1 MSRGLPLESFGGC
14 PYTSRMADTKTSRLE
29 LRLTDAEKDLY
40 QRAADRDNR
49 PLSNWIRDR
58 LEKAATVELAED
70 GPEKKKK
77 PSCAVSTSGVSSRR

>member
-1 MSRGLPLESFGGC
+1 
-14 PYTSRMADTKTSRLE
+14 MADTKTSRLE

-58 LEKAATVELAED
+58 LAKAATAELADETT
-70 GPEKKKK
+70 KKKRAG
-77 PSCAVSTSGVSSRR
+77 AVSTAGASSRR